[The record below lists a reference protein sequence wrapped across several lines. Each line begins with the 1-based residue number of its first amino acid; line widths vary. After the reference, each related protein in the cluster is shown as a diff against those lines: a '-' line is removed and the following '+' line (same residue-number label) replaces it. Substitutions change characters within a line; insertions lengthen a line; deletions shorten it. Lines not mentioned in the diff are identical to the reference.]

1 MTKHDVIATYIG
13 EQVELTFQQMLQ
25 SIAGRK
31 RSTTDIDKGLEK
43 IWLDF
48 QSALKKFLKNHK
60 LSTATLRA
68 PYLQQSEAY
77 FFQLKEDYLSETQE
91 AYPIKIM
98 SLIYENIKQQVE
110 ADFNNKMSDVIKKN
124 QGNTLE
130 IDSEIEKI
138 WVDCQEEI
146 KAFLKER
153 KIATVALRAPYL
165 QWAEDC
171 LIKRKEA
178 YESASED
185 AYLIKIPSTIY
196 HQIAQQVAFTFQQM
210 KEAIA
215 GQKDSQQD
223 VDDQIAR
230 IWANF
235 AKGLET
241 FLRNKDF
248 TTRAKR
254 KPYIKHSEASFLAC
268 LEQYQNEEHQPYP
281 IKLRP
286 TTLFSDPPPRQILS
300 TEARLRLGQQHFHIA
315 RGLKAYWRSET
326 LLMPT
331 AQQCLGHLYLSLIYC
346 SGCSDLTQL
355 VAIGNRLLEEEKEK
369 EKMCHP
375 LSGYSTLYRSDYKK
389 ITNPLVL
396 SYCMPH
402 RYYGNE
408 IKDKKIYQWRHVWFN
423 PYAQLFLHILKQQAE
438 DLQPQHPRKVLEAIL
453 SVFENLKKQL
463 KVSEQIAAL
472 KKILQSEDQDLIEI
486 TALKPFQHVNLALEI
501 HPDLSLD
508 MCLSEVLQNH
518 LKTVSLTAEDQGVA
532 WFNTLKSTND
542 LVKVEYGIL
551 PLETETA
558 KPVVITAHQQLN
570 ELPFELDF
578 FEQERAPA
586 GKNKQSQRQRHQQ
599 QFKQWRNIQTR
610 LSVKKAAL
618 AGDNYKEC
626 NLIEAQLRLLS
637 WIFYLRK
644 EEKENGKKL
653 KLSSIKRYLSSFAK
667 DYFFHIYMYDNDLE
681 QMNVEHYEQ
690 LYASILNRIDE
701 RAETQ
706 REYTDTRTQGRAQY
720 AFGRLKDFHAF
731 CQKEYPE
738 NVPAV
743 SSFDH
748 SDFQRIQFCQAKLI
762 SPQLFIQLKK
772 RVIQK
777 IEACSTQKE
786 KVHLQLLLL
795 MYILAYRLG
804 CRLNEIRGL
813 TLGEIICPQLLW
825 KDDPGNQTVA
835 IRITLKNNVYR
846 RLKSQN
852 AQRQLDLNAVL
863 LDDELQAVKSYLLHC
878 FQQPNNKKA
887 NEQLVFEIGGEIL
900 SELYISKMT
909 RLLFDEVIK
918 PDHGYTFHSFRH
930 SAATHLAIAWLGSKE
945 MVMTYT
951 DYSWQQAKS
960 MRKHLFG
967 EQAIRHEAVIQHKW
981 RLLADW
987 MGHSSIEQTA
997 SHYLHT
1003 LDLLAIDRIYNTPC
1017 VVHPAVLNRH
1027 YDREETEAVDLN
1039 RDSQHRKCFER
1050 EQPVLGIDQKVQPYL
1065 MPKMQFELKP
1075 LSYKVIYTY
1084 LNTYQDAEIQAPHI
1098 VDNLDIWI
1106 KRALWLAVKWQVPS
1120 FSKLG
1125 WNLDNAASIEKKYLS
1140 DLYDKQI
1147 KTKLKPK
1154 SLQLFIAL
1162 KDLLKEKVLS
1172 ALAVLI
1178 QHGKLRRNQFC
1189 FQCRFDAQQKPK
1201 MDWEMQDFIEGMQ
1214 LLLPEDVQLQYDNYP
1229 VDLTQKSRE
1238 IHVYFIDQQSNKNI
1252 TLSLAF
1258 DLLLEAVQHP
1268 SLWE

>member
-369 EKMCHP
+369 EKMSNP

-438 DLQPQHPRKVLEAIL
+438 DLQPQQGVLENGL
-453 SVFENLKKQL
+453 LV
-463 KVSEQIAAL
+463 
-472 KKILQSEDQDLIEI
+472 
-486 TALKPFQHVNLALEI
+486 
-501 HPDLSLD
+501 HPLCNRMKSDLSL
-508 MCLSEVLQNH
+508 E
-518 LKTVSLTAEDQGVA
+518 
-532 WFNTLKSTND
+532 
-542 LVKVEYGIL
+542 
-551 PLETETA
+551 
-558 KPVVITAHQQLN
+558 
-570 ELPFELDF
+570 
-578 FEQERAPA
+578 
-586 GKNKQSQRQRHQQ
+586 
-599 QFKQWRNIQTR
+599 
-610 LSVKKAAL
+610 
-618 AGDNYKEC
+618 
-626 NLIEAQLRLLS
+626 
-637 WIFYLRK
+637 
-644 EEKENGKKL
+644 
-653 KLSSIKRYLSSFAK
+653 
-667 DYFFHIYMYDNDLE
+667 
-681 QMNVEHYEQ
+681 
-690 LYASILNRIDE
+690 
-701 RAETQ
+701 
-706 REYTDTRTQGRAQY
+706 
-720 AFGRLKDFHAF
+720 
-731 CQKEYPE
+731 
-738 NVPAV
+738 
-743 SSFDH
+743 
-748 SDFQRIQFCQAKLI
+748 
-762 SPQLFIQLKK
+762 
-772 RVIQK
+772 
-777 IEACSTQKE
+777 
-786 KVHLQLLLL
+786 
-795 MYILAYRLG
+795 
-804 CRLNEIRGL
+804 EIRA
-813 TLGEIICPQLLW
+813 
-825 KDDPGNQTVA
+825 D
-835 IRITLKNNVYR
+835 
-846 RLKSQN
+846 
-852 AQRQLDLNAVL
+852 
-863 LDDELQAVKSYLLHC
+863 
-878 FQQPNNKKA
+878 
-887 NEQLVFEIGGEIL
+887 
-900 SELYISKMT
+900 
-909 RLLFDEVIK
+909 
-918 PDHGYTFHSFRH
+918 
-930 SAATHLAIAWLGSKE
+930 
-945 MVMTYT
+945 
-951 DYSWQQAKS
+951 
-960 MRKHLFG
+960 LFG
-967 EQAIRHEAVIQHKW
+967 E
-981 RLLADW
+981 LL
-987 MGHSSIEQTA
+987 
-997 SHYLHT
+997 Y
-1003 LDLLAIDRIYNTPC
+1003 
-1017 VVHPAVLNRH
+1017 
-1027 YDREETEAVDLN
+1027 
-1039 RDSQHRKCFER
+1039 
-1050 EQPVLGIDQKVQPYL
+1050 
-1065 MPKMQFELKP
+1065 
-1075 LSYKVIYTY
+1075 
-1084 LNTYQDAEIQAPHI
+1084 
-1098 VDNLDIWI
+1098 
-1106 KRALWLAVKWQVPS
+1106 
-1120 FSKLG
+1120 
-1125 WNLDNAASIEKKYLS
+1125 
-1140 DLYDKQI
+1140 
-1147 KTKLKPK
+1147 
-1154 SLQLFIAL
+1154 
-1162 KDLLKEKVLS
+1162 
-1172 ALAVLI
+1172 
-1178 QHGKLRRNQFC
+1178 
-1189 FQCRFDAQQKPK
+1189 
-1201 MDWEMQDFIEGMQ
+1201 
-1214 LLLPEDVQLQYDNYP
+1214 
-1229 VDLTQKSRE
+1229 
-1238 IHVYFIDQQSNKNI
+1238 
-1252 TLSLAF
+1252 
-1258 DLLLEAVQHP
+1258 
-1268 SLWE
+1268 

>member
-1 MTKHDVIATYIG
+1 
-13 EQVELTFQQMLQ
+13 
-25 SIAGRK
+25 
-31 RSTTDIDKGLEK
+31 
-43 IWLDF
+43 
-48 QSALKKFLKNHK
+48 
-60 LSTATLRA
+60 
-68 PYLQQSEAY
+68 
-77 FFQLKEDYLSETQE
+77 
-91 AYPIKIM
+91 M
-98 SLIYENIKQQVE
+98 S
-110 ADFNNKMSDVIKKN
+110 
-124 QGNTLE
+124 
-130 IDSEIEKI
+130 
-138 WVDCQEEI
+138 
-146 KAFLKER
+146 
-153 KIATVALRAPYL
+153 
-165 QWAEDC
+165 
-171 LIKRKEA
+171 
-178 YESASED
+178 
-185 AYLIKIPSTIY
+185 
-196 HQIAQQVAFTFQQM
+196 
-210 KEAIA
+210 
-215 GQKDSQQD
+215 
-223 VDDQIAR
+223 
-230 IWANF
+230 
-235 AKGLET
+235 
-241 FLRNKDF
+241 
-248 TTRAKR
+248 
-254 KPYIKHSEASFLAC
+254 
-268 LEQYQNEEHQPYP
+268 
-281 IKLRP
+281 
-286 TTLFSDPPPRQILS
+286 
-300 TEARLRLGQQHFHIA
+300 
-315 RGLKAYWRSET
+315 
-326 LLMPT
+326 
-331 AQQCLGHLYLSLIYC
+331 
-346 SGCSDLTQL
+346 
-355 VAIGNRLLEEEKEK
+355 
-369 EKMCHP
+369 
-375 LSGYSTLYRSDYKK
+375 
-389 ITNPLVL
+389 
-396 SYCMPH
+396 
-402 RYYGNE
+402 
-408 IKDKKIYQWRHVWFN
+408 
-423 PYAQLFLHILKQQAE
+423 
-438 DLQPQHPRKVLEAIL
+438 
-453 SVFENLKKQL
+453 
-463 KVSEQIAAL
+463 
-472 KKILQSEDQDLIEI
+472 
-486 TALKPFQHVNLALEI
+486 
-501 HPDLSLD
+501 
-508 MCLSEVLQNH
+508 
-518 LKTVSLTAEDQGVA
+518 
-532 WFNTLKSTND
+532 
-542 LVKVEYGIL
+542 
-551 PLETETA
+551 
-558 KPVVITAHQQLN
+558 
-570 ELPFELDF
+570 
-578 FEQERAPA
+578 
-586 GKNKQSQRQRHQQ
+586 
-599 QFKQWRNIQTR
+599 
-610 LSVKKAAL
+610 
-618 AGDNYKEC
+618 
-626 NLIEAQLRLLS
+626 
-637 WIFYLRK
+637 
-644 EEKENGKKL
+644 
-653 KLSSIKRYLSSFAK
+653 
-667 DYFFHIYMYDNDLE
+667 
-681 QMNVEHYEQ
+681 VEHYEQ

-748 SDFQRIQFCQAKLI
+748 SDFQRIQFCQAKII

-772 RVIQK
+772 TVIQK

>member
-1 MTKHDVIATYIG
+1 MAKHDVIAVHIG

-31 RSTTDIDKGLEK
+31 RSTTGIDEGLEK
-43 IWLDF
+43 IWVDF

-98 SLIYENIKQQVE
+98 SLIYENIKQKVE
-110 ADFNNKMSDVIKKN
+110 VDFNKMSEVIKKH
-124 QGNTLE
+124 QGSTLE

-138 WVDCQEEI
+138 WVDCQAEI
-146 KAFLKER
+146 KAFLKDK

-178 YESASED
+178 DERASED

-196 HQIAQQVAFTFQQM
+196 HQIAKQVAFTFQQM

-215 GQKDSQQD
+215 GQKDSQQEI
-223 VDDQIAR
+223 DDQIAR
-230 IWANF
+230 IWADF

-268 LEQYQNEEHQPYP
+268 LEQYQNEEQQPYP

-326 LLMPT
+326 LQMPT
-331 AQQCLGHLYLSLIYC
+331 AQQCWGHLYLSLIYC

-355 VAIGNRLLEEEKEK
+355 VAIGNRLLEEER
-369 EKMCHP
+369 MSNS

-396 SYCMPH
+396 SYSMPH

-408 IKDKKIYQWRHVWFN
+408 IKDKMIYQWRHVWFN
-423 PYAQLFLHILKQQAE
+423 PYAQLFLNILKQQAE
-438 DLQPQHPRKVLEAIL
+438 DLQPQHSRKVLEVIL

-463 KVSEQIAAL
+463 KVSEQIAEL
-472 KKILQSEDQDLIEI
+472 KKILRSEDQDLLGI

-532 WFNTLKSTND
+532 WFNTLKSKDD
-542 LVKVEYGIL
+542 LAKVEHEIL

-558 KPVVITAHQQLN
+558 KPVAITAHQQLK
-570 ELPFELDF
+570 ELPFELEF
-578 FEQERAPA
+578 FEQERASA
-586 GKNKQSQRQRHQQ
+586 GKNKQTQRQRYEQ
-599 QFKQWRNIQTR
+599 QFKQWRNIRTR
-610 LSVKKAAL
+610 LKAKKAAL
-618 AGDNYKEC
+618 KGDNYKEY
-626 NLIEAQLRLLS
+626 NLIEAQLRLLN

-644 EEKENGKKL
+644 EQKENGKKL

-667 DYFFHIYMYDNDLE
+667 DYFVHIYKYENDLE
-681 QMNVEHYEQ
+681 QMNVKYYEQ
-690 LYASILNRIDE
+690 LYDSILNGIDD

-706 REYTDTRTQGRAQY
+706 RVYTETRTQGRAQY

-731 CQKEYPE
+731 CQKRYPE
-738 NVPAV
+738 SVPAV
-743 SSFDH
+743 SSFQH
-748 SDFQRIQFCQAKLI
+748 SDFQRIQFCKAKLI
-762 SPQLFIQLKK
+762 SPRLFIQLKQ

-777 IEACSTQKE
+777 IEACSTEKE
-786 KVHLQLLLL
+786 KVYLRLLLL
-795 MYILAYRLG
+795 MYLLAYRLG

-813 TLGEIICPQLLW
+813 TLGEVICPQLLW
-825 KDDPGNQTVA
+825 KDDPCNQTVA

-863 LDDELQAVKSYLLHC
+863 LDDELQAIKSYLLHL
-878 FQQPNNKKA
+878 FQQPNNKNA
-887 NEQLVFEIGGEIL
+887 NQQLIFEIDGEIL
-900 SELYISKMT
+900 SELYISQMT
-909 RLLFDEVIK
+909 QLLFDEIIGQN
-918 PDHGYTFHSFRH
+918 HGYTFHSFRH
-930 SAATHLAIAWLGSKE
+930 SAANHLAIAWLGSKE

-951 DYSWQQAKS
+951 DYSWHEAKS

-967 EQAIRHEAVIQHKW
+967 EQAIEYEEVIQHKW

-1017 VVHPAVLNRH
+1017 VVHPSVLNKH
-1027 YDREETEAVDLN
+1027 YDRQETEVVDLN
-1039 RDSQHRKCFER
+1039 RDRSYRKCFER
-1050 EQPVLGIDQKVQPYL
+1050 DQRVLGTDQMIKSPI
-1065 MPKMQFELKP
+1065 PKMQFELKP
-1075 LSYKVIYTY
+1075 SSYKLIYMY
-1084 LNTYQDAEIQAPHI
+1084 LNTYQDAEIQAPHTMHH
-1098 VDNLDIWI
+1098 LHIWI
-1106 KRALWLAVKWQVPS
+1106 KRALWLSAKWQAPS
-1120 FSKLG
+1120 FSKFG
-1125 WNLDNAASIEKKYLS
+1125 WNLESAASIEKKYLS
-1140 DLYDKQI
+1140 DLYYKQI
-1147 KTKLKPK
+1147 KAKLKPK
-1154 SLQLFIAL
+1154 SLQLFITL
-1162 KDLLKEKVLS
+1162 KDLLKQKVLS

-1201 MDWEMQDFIEGMQ
+1201 MGWEMQDFIEGMQ

-1229 VDLTQKSRE
+1229 VNLEQKSRE
-1238 IHVYFIDQQSNKNI
+1238 IHIYFIDQQSNKNI
-1252 TLSLAF
+1252 TLSLVF

>member
-1 MTKHDVIATYIG
+1 M
-13 EQVELTFQQMLQ
+13 
-25 SIAGRK
+25 
-31 RSTTDIDKGLEK
+31 
-43 IWLDF
+43 
-48 QSALKKFLKNHK
+48 
-60 LSTATLRA
+60 
-68 PYLQQSEAY
+68 
-77 FFQLKEDYLSETQE
+77 
-91 AYPIKIM
+91 
-98 SLIYENIKQQVE
+98 
-110 ADFNNKMSDVIKKN
+110 
-124 QGNTLE
+124 
-130 IDSEIEKI
+130 
-138 WVDCQEEI
+138 
-146 KAFLKER
+146 
-153 KIATVALRAPYL
+153 
-165 QWAEDC
+165 
-171 LIKRKEA
+171 
-178 YESASED
+178 
-185 AYLIKIPSTIY
+185 
-196 HQIAQQVAFTFQQM
+196 AQ
-210 KEAIA
+210 
-215 GQKDSQQD
+215 
-223 VDDQIAR
+223 
-230 IWANF
+230 
-235 AKGLET
+235 
-241 FLRNKDF
+241 
-248 TTRAKR
+248 
-254 KPYIKHSEASFLAC
+254 
-268 LEQYQNEEHQPYP
+268 
-281 IKLRP
+281 
-286 TTLFSDPPPRQILS
+286 
-300 TEARLRLGQQHFHIA
+300 
-315 RGLKAYWRSET
+315 
-326 LLMPT
+326 
-331 AQQCLGHLYLSLIYC
+331 
-346 SGCSDLTQL
+346 
-355 VAIGNRLLEEEKEK
+355 
-369 EKMCHP
+369 
-375 LSGYSTLYRSDYKK
+375 YS
-389 ITNPLVL
+389 N
-396 SYCMPH
+396 
-402 RYYGNE
+402 
-408 IKDKKIYQWRHVWFN
+408 
-423 PYAQLFLHILKQQAE
+423 
-438 DLQPQHPRKVLEAIL
+438 
-453 SVFENLKKQL
+453 
-463 KVSEQIAAL
+463 
-472 KKILQSEDQDLIEI
+472 
-486 TALKPFQHVNLALEI
+486 
-501 HPDLSLD
+501 
-508 MCLSEVLQNH
+508 
-518 LKTVSLTAEDQGVA
+518 
-532 WFNTLKSTND
+532 
-542 LVKVEYGIL
+542 
-551 PLETETA
+551 
-558 KPVVITAHQQLN
+558 
-570 ELPFELDF
+570 
-578 FEQERAPA
+578 
-586 GKNKQSQRQRHQQ
+586 
-599 QFKQWRNIQTR
+599 R

-772 RVIQK
+772 TVIQK

-804 CRLNEIRGL
+804 CRLNEIQGL

>member
-1 MTKHDVIATYIG
+1 
-13 EQVELTFQQMLQ
+13 
-25 SIAGRK
+25 
-31 RSTTDIDKGLEK
+31 
-43 IWLDF
+43 
-48 QSALKKFLKNHK
+48 
-60 LSTATLRA
+60 
-68 PYLQQSEAY
+68 
-77 FFQLKEDYLSETQE
+77 
-91 AYPIKIM
+91 
-98 SLIYENIKQQVE
+98 
-110 ADFNNKMSDVIKKN
+110 
-124 QGNTLE
+124 
-130 IDSEIEKI
+130 
-138 WVDCQEEI
+138 
-146 KAFLKER
+146 
-153 KIATVALRAPYL
+153 
-165 QWAEDC
+165 
-171 LIKRKEA
+171 
-178 YESASED
+178 
-185 AYLIKIPSTIY
+185 
-196 HQIAQQVAFTFQQM
+196 
-210 KEAIA
+210 
-215 GQKDSQQD
+215 
-223 VDDQIAR
+223 
-230 IWANF
+230 
-235 AKGLET
+235 
-241 FLRNKDF
+241 
-248 TTRAKR
+248 
-254 KPYIKHSEASFLAC
+254 
-268 LEQYQNEEHQPYP
+268 
-281 IKLRP
+281 
-286 TTLFSDPPPRQILS
+286 
-300 TEARLRLGQQHFHIA
+300 
-315 RGLKAYWRSET
+315 
-326 LLMPT
+326 
-331 AQQCLGHLYLSLIYC
+331 
-346 SGCSDLTQL
+346 
-355 VAIGNRLLEEEKEK
+355 
-369 EKMCHP
+369 
-375 LSGYSTLYRSDYKK
+375 
-389 ITNPLVL
+389 
-396 SYCMPH
+396 
-402 RYYGNE
+402 
-408 IKDKKIYQWRHVWFN
+408 
-423 PYAQLFLHILKQQAE
+423 
-438 DLQPQHPRKVLEAIL
+438 
-453 SVFENLKKQL
+453 
-463 KVSEQIAAL
+463 
-472 KKILQSEDQDLIEI
+472 
-486 TALKPFQHVNLALEI
+486 
-501 HPDLSLD
+501 
-508 MCLSEVLQNH
+508 
-518 LKTVSLTAEDQGVA
+518 
-532 WFNTLKSTND
+532 
-542 LVKVEYGIL
+542 VKVEYGIL

-772 RVIQK
+772 TVIQK

>member
-1 MTKHDVIATYIG
+1 M
-13 EQVELTFQQMLQ
+13 
-25 SIAGRK
+25 
-31 RSTTDIDKGLEK
+31 
-43 IWLDF
+43 
-48 QSALKKFLKNHK
+48 
-60 LSTATLRA
+60 
-68 PYLQQSEAY
+68 
-77 FFQLKEDYLSETQE
+77 
-91 AYPIKIM
+91 
-98 SLIYENIKQQVE
+98 
-110 ADFNNKMSDVIKKN
+110 
-124 QGNTLE
+124 
-130 IDSEIEKI
+130 
-138 WVDCQEEI
+138 
-146 KAFLKER
+146 
-153 KIATVALRAPYL
+153 
-165 QWAEDC
+165 
-171 LIKRKEA
+171 
-178 YESASED
+178 
-185 AYLIKIPSTIY
+185 
-196 HQIAQQVAFTFQQM
+196 
-210 KEAIA
+210 
-215 GQKDSQQD
+215 
-223 VDDQIAR
+223 
-230 IWANF
+230 
-235 AKGLET
+235 
-241 FLRNKDF
+241 
-248 TTRAKR
+248 
-254 KPYIKHSEASFLAC
+254 
-268 LEQYQNEEHQPYP
+268 
-281 IKLRP
+281 
-286 TTLFSDPPPRQILS
+286 
-300 TEARLRLGQQHFHIA
+300 
-315 RGLKAYWRSET
+315 
-326 LLMPT
+326 
-331 AQQCLGHLYLSLIYC
+331 
-346 SGCSDLTQL
+346 
-355 VAIGNRLLEEEKEK
+355 
-369 EKMCHP
+369 
-375 LSGYSTLYRSDYKK
+375 
-389 ITNPLVL
+389 
-396 SYCMPH
+396 
-402 RYYGNE
+402 
-408 IKDKKIYQWRHVWFN
+408 
-423 PYAQLFLHILKQQAE
+423 
-438 DLQPQHPRKVLEAIL
+438 
-453 SVFENLKKQL
+453 
-463 KVSEQIAAL
+463 
-472 KKILQSEDQDLIEI
+472 
-486 TALKPFQHVNLALEI
+486 
-501 HPDLSLD
+501 
-508 MCLSEVLQNH
+508 
-518 LKTVSLTAEDQGVA
+518 
-532 WFNTLKSTND
+532 
-542 LVKVEYGIL
+542 
-551 PLETETA
+551 
-558 KPVVITAHQQLN
+558 
-570 ELPFELDF
+570 
-578 FEQERAPA
+578 
-586 GKNKQSQRQRHQQ
+586 
-599 QFKQWRNIQTR
+599 
-610 LSVKKAAL
+610 
-618 AGDNYKEC
+618 
-626 NLIEAQLRLLS
+626 
-637 WIFYLRK
+637 RK

-772 RVIQK
+772 TVIQK

-1214 LLLPEDVQLQYDNYP
+1214 LLLPEDVQLQYENYP